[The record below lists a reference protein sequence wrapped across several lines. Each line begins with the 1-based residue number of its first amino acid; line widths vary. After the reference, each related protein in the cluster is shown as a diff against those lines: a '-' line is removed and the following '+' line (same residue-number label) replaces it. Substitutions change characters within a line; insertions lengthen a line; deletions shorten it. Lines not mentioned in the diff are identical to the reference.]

1 MNKNLIDKLVAIVK
15 DNSNIYWE
23 DDDGKIK
30 RLVVQSYTYMLQF
43 NDGEPLSFDEYSQI
57 AELITERARYSLNNS
72 LDLFEVNYAK
82 ELQAVIIDLAIK
94 RSVE

>member
-23 DDDGKIK
+23 DDDAKIT
-30 RLVVQSYTYMLQF
+30 RLVVQSYNYMLQF
-43 NDGEPLSFDEYSQI
+43 NDGETIVFDEHSQI

-72 LDLFEVNYAK
+72 LDLFEVNFAK
-82 ELQAVIIDLAIK
+82 ELQAVIITLAIE
-94 RSVE
+94 RSVD